1 MRTTHSPPN
10 PIQTMNNTMNFI
22 PAAQSSFLSLLQ
34 SIPIGF
40 QVVLVMLVIMYL
52 LRFFDFLLFKNR
64 IAANYSIK
72 PRAKTRILAV
82 VLAHYLHAN
91 RQHIF
96 ANTIPYFILGSIIA
110 LSSLEE
116 FIVASLAVMLVGS
129 TCTYMFGSDG
139 AHLGASGLI
148 TGFFGFILTRGFF
161 TRDAQAVLVGF
172 VVMAIYYGIFR
183 IVFSHRKG
191 VSNVMHF
198 WGFVGGIV
206 GAWLWSVIRGQVG
219 V

>member
-1 MRTTHSPPN
+1 
-10 PIQTMNNTMNFI
+10 MNFI
-22 PAAQSSFLSLLQ
+22 PATQSSFLSLLQ
-34 SIPIGF
+34 SIPVGF
-40 QVVLVMLVIMYL
+40 QVVLALLVIMYL
-52 LRFFDFLLFKNR
+52 LHFFDFLLFKKR
-64 IAANYSIK
+64 IAANYSIR
-72 PRAKTRILAV
+72 PRAKTRILAI

-96 ANTIPYFILGSIIA
+96 ANTIPYFILGSVIA

-116 FIVASLAVMLVGS
+116 FMVASLAVMLVGS
-129 TCTYMFGSDG
+129 TCTFMFGSDG

-161 TRDAQAVLVGF
+161 TQNAEAVLLGF
-172 VVMAIYYGIFR
+172 VVLAFYFGIFR
-183 IVFSHRKG
+183 IIFGHRKG
-191 VSNVMHF
+191 VSNVLHF

-206 GAWLWSVIRGQVG
+206 GAWLWSVIRVQVG